1 MIDEA
6 EIKKAITSI
15 IKAIGE
21 NPEREGLVDTPRR
34 VAEMYAELFM
44 GLDMDP
50 REELTVGFEEGHRE
64 MIILKDIPFYSMC
77 EHHLLPFYGVTH
89 IGYIPNTDGRVV
101 GASKLARVV
110 EIVARRPQLQERMT
124 SQIADAIVDGI
135 KPEGVAVVIQ
145 AEHLCM
151 IMRGIEKPGSNVIT
165 SAIRGTFRSKSKTRA
180 EFFYLLQSKKTI
192 IAHRRS
198 VPVKEVITLVPGEL
212 YQIIAKIL
220 EVATTKRSY

>member
-1 MIDEA
+1 MID
-6 EIKKAITSI
+6 KAKIRTAMTSI

-21 NPEREGLVDTPRR
+21 NPDREGLVDTPRR
-34 VAEMYAELFM
+34 VADMYAELFM
-44 GLDMDP
+44 GLEMDP
-50 REELTVGFEEGHRE
+50 TEELKVGFEEGHRE
-64 MIILKDIPFYSMC
+64 MVILRDIPFYSMC

-135 KPEGVAVVIQ
+135 KPEGVGVVIQ

-151 IMRGIEKPGSNVIT
+151 IMRGIEKPGSRVVT
-165 SAIRGTFRSKSKTRA
+165 SAVRGTFRSKSKTRA
-180 EFFYLLQSKKTI
+180 EFFSLLQSKQGYL
-192 IAHRRS
+192 S
-198 VPVKEVITLVPGEL
+198 
-212 YQIIAKIL
+212 
-220 EVATTKRSY
+220 